1 MAIRI
6 QPSRHPQGEVA
17 LFDNRDIVA
26 AEAFL
31 RGTPIALS
39 SGEAEEHAGGTT
51 VVGLY
56 GFCTEDVEAG
66 LSLGANTAQVN
77 IAVAD
82 RSTIFMGQLISSSTV
97 VAPDID
103 NVDIKYGL
111 VVEAD
116 EWFVDEAD
124 TTNVMVQVVDF
135 DLDIDDGV
143 VFFRVLEA
151 ALATPTPA

>member
-6 QPSRHPQGEVA
+6 QPSRHPAGEVA

-31 RGTPIALS
+31 RGTPIALA

-51 VVGLY
+51 VTGLY
-56 GFCTEDVEAG
+56 GFSTEDVVAG
-66 LSLGANTAQVN
+66 ASLGANSTQVN

-82 RSTIFMGQLISSSTV
+82 RNTIFMGQLINASTV
-97 VAPDID
+97 VAPDASNLD
-103 NVDIKYGL
+103 TDYGL
-111 VVEAD
+111 IVEAD

-124 TTNVMVQVVDF
+124 TTNVHVKVIDF
-135 DLDIDDGV
+135 DLDIDVGV
-143 VFFRVLEA
+143 VFFKVLESV
-151 ALATPTPA
+151 LAQP